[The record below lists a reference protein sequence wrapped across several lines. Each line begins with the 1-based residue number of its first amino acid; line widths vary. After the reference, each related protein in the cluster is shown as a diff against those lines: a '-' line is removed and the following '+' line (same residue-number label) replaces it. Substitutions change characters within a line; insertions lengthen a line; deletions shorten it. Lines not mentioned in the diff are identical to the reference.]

1 MCLLFMA
8 SSGADFCN
16 TDLFHLAHEFTFEG
30 YKTLTEPTLLPIFRQ
45 MYYRTDGKVGR
56 NYV

>member
-1 MCLLFMA
+1 MA
-8 SSGADFCN
+8 SSGADVCN

-30 YKTLTEPTLLPIFRQ
+30 YKTLTEPTLVPIFRQ
-45 MYYRTDGKVGR
+45 KMYYRTDDKVGR